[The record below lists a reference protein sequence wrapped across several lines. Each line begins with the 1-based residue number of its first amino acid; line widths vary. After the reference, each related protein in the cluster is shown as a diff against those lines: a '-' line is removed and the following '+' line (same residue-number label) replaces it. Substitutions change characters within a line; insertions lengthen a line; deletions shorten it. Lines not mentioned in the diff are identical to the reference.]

1 MRKFINHLNY
11 IPSDS
16 LKSICDQEILEENA
30 FQKILCTDLAS
41 HKDRY
46 YNELELFLNRHVD
59 ATEIDFVNQQMKTCK
74 GIISSS
80 DQQGYHETWKISI
93 TKYLSFLEDKL
104 LRLMGQCD
112 GFHISHI
119 NLNNQQLVFLY
130 LWKYKNG
137 LMDFKNESHLASFLE
152 CHCLYSGGKRVNS
165 ARSIISRIKSYDIDM
180 SDMIRR
186 LESDSKN
193 FDFINF

>member
-1 MRKFINHLNY
+1 MLRFNNHLNY

-16 LKSICDQEILEENA
+16 LKSICDQEILRVNT
-30 FQKILCTDLAS
+30 FQKILSTDLES
-41 HKDRY
+41 HKDQY
-46 YNELELFLNRHVD
+46 YQELELFLNRYVD
-59 ATEIDFVNQQMKTCK
+59 ARETDFVNQEIKTCRDT
-74 GIISSS
+74 ISSS
-80 DQQGYHETWKISI
+80 DQQDYHETWKISI
-93 TKYLSFLEDKL
+93 KKYLSFLEDKL
-104 LRLMGQCD
+104 LRLMGESD
-112 GFHISHI
+112 GFHITHTD
-119 NLNNQQLVFLY
+119 LNNQQVVFLY

-137 LMDFKNESHLASFLE
+137 LMYFKNESHLASFLE
-152 CHCLYSGGKRVNS
+152 CHCVYHGGKRVNS